1 MSLCVNQFRHI
12 DLKEIVAR
20 IEPSTCSSK
29 YRMTMP
35 GKADNALMLTC
46 WVLKELWKDG
56 ERHLRMDEITGHP
69 FVKWDG
75 SLPVFLPAVLKRLN
89 RIRQIKLDVD
99 REGAVITPGKAWI
112 ET

>member
-1 MSLCVNQFRHI
+1 MTLCVDLFRHI

-20 IEPSTCSSK
+20 IEPSTCSDK
-29 YRMTMP
+29 YRRTMP
-35 GKADNALMLTC
+35 GKADFELMTTC
-46 WVLKELWKDG
+46 LVLKELWKDG
-56 ERHLRMDEITGHP
+56 ERPLRMEEISEYPELRGCGS
-69 FVKWDG
+69 FVT
-75 SLPVFLPAVLKRLN
+75 FLPAILKRLN